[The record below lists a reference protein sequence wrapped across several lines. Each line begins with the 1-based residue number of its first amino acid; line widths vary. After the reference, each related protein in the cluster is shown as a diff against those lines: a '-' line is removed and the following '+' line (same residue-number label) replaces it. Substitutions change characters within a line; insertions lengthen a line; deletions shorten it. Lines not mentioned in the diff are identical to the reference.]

1 MTNVY
6 SKVKQNYESADNLML
21 CATKEYLCCAFK
33 SWAGLDNLDTL
44 TLIDKKASD
53 KQKTKFI
60 DEVISKFVEEFAF
73 VEFDIEKALRE
84 QQEQRNCPA
93 DQQATTTCA
102 SFTVTPNLAPGTYT
116 CTDGL
121 LTFVNALIPRYD
133 IQSRS

>member
-6 SKVKQNYESADNLML
+6 SKVKQNYESAENPML
-21 CATKEYLCCAFK
+21 CATKEYLCCTFM

-53 KQKTKFI
+53 KQKTK
-60 DEVISKFVEEFAF
+60 AF
-73 VEFDIEKALRE
+73 VEFDIEKAWRE

-116 CTDGL
+116 CTHGL